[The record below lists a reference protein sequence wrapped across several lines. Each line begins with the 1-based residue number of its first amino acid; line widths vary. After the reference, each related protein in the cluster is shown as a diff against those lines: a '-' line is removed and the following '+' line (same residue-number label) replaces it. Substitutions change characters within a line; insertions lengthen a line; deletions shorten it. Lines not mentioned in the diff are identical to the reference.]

1 MTADELARLLA
12 APAPRFLIELDVPM
26 ENRALLAADQLHH
39 FERGLL
45 LWNKTGHPQAVELM
59 REALAVLGSLQQQ
72 DVARQFCWLAE
83 GALETCRDRDP
94 GTRDLLMQL
103 GREVRRLAAQTFVLP
118 EILALSLW
126 QRISVSGGGEVAEA
140 VRRHLTRQLEALV
153 AEAAAEPPLLA
164 TEAPATDE
172 FVLELD
178 HPELEPLLHA
188 TAPELPLLEPVA
200 GLAAPPDIPE
210 LAEVVPELTVEL
222 PSPGQPAT
230 PAAPEQ
236 AGPAAGAASLA
247 DEPAP
252 ELPVP
257 DPLPV
262 PEPAA
267 GPDIEATLTAFEAV
281 SPEDFPSLADE
292 VVPDLHEPVGQAPVA
307 APSPEAVAEAMTGWQ
322 PESGAMPL
330 EDEPAPGLP
339 LPDPLPAPEPA
350 VGPGIEDLLTA
361 FETVSPEDFPSLAD
375 EVVPD
380 LHEPAG
386 QAPVAIPAATPLA
399 DWTEPELPVLE
410 EVPVLDMAA
419 EPGSGPMPGTFEP
432 VDPESFPSLMD
443 EADAVADEPGAAP
456 EALHPAGLPDF
467 PELALDMLAEP
478 EPAGM
483 TPEIPELVLPMDDA
497 AGEMPPAAPAGDS
510 VPDMLDI
517 PDLVLADMLP
527 EPVVAAAEEV
537 AVPELDLTFEALP
550 AGPAAAVMPEAG
562 QAVAEAVPAEAD
574 DLLPLLSDF
583 DLPELVT
590 EAEPALPPGGAGV
603 ESALPSGMPD
613 DMEWPVVEDILPAVA
628 TPATPPLPEPEP
640 EPEPEPVLPV
650 SERVS
655 VLPSALPRQA
665 LVQEP
670 HPDVAVFAALTGALQ
685 SNWQRIANG
694 SALQFGLFH
703 DALTTLIEGLP
714 VLGEPEL
721 TRLAQVLLQRA
732 EDLPVSGPTPAEAG
746 LTAAALATLDRCL
759 LGWPRLGEAER
770 AALQAH
776 SEALAPEAPEAPEA
790 EAVPEAGMPLVA
802 PVSPPVAEAPIPVDA
817 LPSAAGSPLRQADS
831 PSNEAVE
838 RAALAMLAPASLER
852 LTQGRA
858 RALQAGIDAG
868 LVEDA
873 RELARTAREA
883 HEAELAGLAQAFAD
897 ALDASAHDPAPVLE
911 IGADVLAV
919 LADMVHSLQQGEAP
933 EGAPDLVEVLQAL
946 TPAVRHGT
954 L

>member
-252 ELPVP
+252 ELLVP

-292 VVPDLHEPVGQAPVA
+292 IVPDLHEPVGQAPVA

-330 EDEPAPGLP
+330 EDEPVPELP
-339 LPDPLPAPEPA
+339 VPEASPAPEPA
-350 VGPGIEDLLTA
+350 AGPGIEDLLTA

-386 QAPVAIPAATPLA
+386 QAPVATPAATPLA

-456 EALHPAGLPDF
+456 EALHPANLPDF

-537 AVPELDLTFEALP
+537 AMPELDLTFEALP

-590 EAEPALPPGGAGV
+590 EAEPALPPGEAGV
-603 ESALPSGMPD
+603 GSALPSGMPD

-770 AALQAH
+770 AALRAH
-776 SEALAPEAPEAPEA
+776 SEALAPEAPEV

-838 RAALAMLAPASLER
+838 RAALAILAPASLER